1 MGAAF
6 AAQMRSWSGGWGV
19 LREGGM
25 PPAELEGA
33 QLGMLGVWYL
43 ACLEPSESVYARPR
57 MPRGRPFAMSCVA
70 HGRDFLRLLSVLTAV
85 LTATVLCR
93 NS

>member
-1 MGAAF
+1 M
-6 AAQMRSWSGGWGV
+6 

-57 MPRGRPFAMSCVA
+57 MLRGRPFAMSCVA
-70 HGRDFLRLLSVLTAV
+70 HGRFSYLLTYFILSTVLTV
-85 LTATVLCR
+85 SVTYD
-93 NS
+93 

>member
-1 MGAAF
+1 M
-6 AAQMRSWSGGWGV
+6 

-70 HGRDFLRLLSVLTAV
+70 HGRFSYLLTYCVCQSITNM
-85 LTATVLCR
+85 R
-93 NS
+93 